1 MTRCQLKSNR
11 FAASV
16 LTVSLIL
23 VTGKS
28 VVKKSYLQTI
38 NGTILSSTLD
48 QKKKMKHLP
57 NLSDATKKK
66 VEKIIKEIK
75 SGQEE
80 EVYYIAIESIRGAQS
95 ADKWIFK
102 VVGHMY
108 V

>member
-11 FAASV
+11 FAASA

-23 VTGKS
+23 VTRKS

-48 QKKKMKHLP
+48 QKKMKHLP
-57 NLSDATKKK
+57 NLSDATKKE
-66 VEKIIKEIK
+66 VEKIIKKIK

-80 EVYYIAIESIRGAQS
+80 EAYYIAIESIRSAQS

-102 VVGHMY
+102 VLGHMY